1 MKEIFEKFIN
11 DPKTQKLSEESQKFN
26 AFFALKIWKT
36 EIYHS
41 NLLAWLFNPHENHGL
56 GTKFLRHFIT
66 KFSLSDIDCDT
77 IKKVYREYL
86 DTDILLEGDGW
97 CIVIENKIYSYQHGK
112 QLQKYEEKIKQKFA
126 DKKTFYFLYLKP
138 WNNEHLPNKWRFISY
153 EAISQILKTIAKK
166 DISAEIYDFIT
177 QYIKVIDMITDNV
190 EERTQYLELYS
201 KYQHLFD
208 KIYDY
213 KENQQAILKSL
224 LEGIIKTSN
233 KNLILMESGEKYIR
247 FYSSTI
253 KQKDFKYGENWKP
266 NNYIIF
272 YEFQNKKNE
281 LSLDVVIG
289 KTTDKYQD
297 KKENLI
303 KFLCKQ
309 LKIDDSNLYQQNWC
323 HIYSKTILYKNE
335 YWQKVLSPKELTKNI
350 QNNITHIVSKFDALL
365 EKYYK

>member
-1 MKEIFEKFIN
+1 
-11 DPKTQKLSEESQKFN
+11 
-26 AFFALKIWKT
+26 
-36 EIYHS
+36 
-41 NLLAWLFNPHENHGL
+41 
-56 GTKFLRHFIT
+56 
-66 KFSLSDIDCDT
+66 
-77 IKKVYREYL
+77 
-86 DTDILLEGDGW
+86 
-97 CIVIENKIYSYQHGK
+97 
-112 QLQKYEEKIKQKFA
+112 
-126 DKKTFYFLYLKP
+126 
-138 WNNEHLPNKWRFISY
+138 
-153 EAISQILKTIAKK
+153 
-166 DISAEIYDFIT
+166 
-177 QYIKVIDMITDNV
+177 MITDNV